1 MPRIVRPANERIT
14 DDNDKPT
21 QKHFNWLLL
30 VTDLQLAEG
39 SGSPEGVLEAS
50 RLKQY
55 FDNTGAAG
63 SRMYIKVTDDT
74 LGDRTKGWELQ

>member
-1 MPRIVRPANERIT
+1 MSRIVRPANESLV
-14 DDNDKPT
+14 DDKGRPT
-21 QKHFNWLLL
+21 GKHFNWLLL

-55 FDNTGAAG
+55 FDTAGAAG
-63 SRMYIKVTDDT
+63 SRMYIKVTDDI